1 MAMKI
6 ARSKTLPIGVDLGTT
21 AAKLAQ
27 LRMTGE
33 DVELVAAGMVKVP
46 LTVRKD
52 VCKQLDCLGAEL
64 QSLVKSSGF
73 KGSTCILSLPAE
85 STFVHHVR
93 IPNVSPSEVA
103 GAVAAELGGKLPYAV
118 SEAVVR
124 HVVAG
129 EIYGDGETRREVL
142 TVSAPRATL
151 ESYLAMARRAKL
163 DVAGVNVESCA
174 IVECFSRLFRRGA
187 DAERTILY
195 VDMGCVST
203 QVALS
208 HRSKIVFAR
217 NLAMGGERFD
227 RTVADLKGVTIEQ
240 GNAVR
245 RELQDDEDQGDQV
258 NQVNLAAQ
266 DELYQC
272 LDEPIRE
279 LADGLTQCLR
289 YYESVFPNQSVERA
303 IFVGGQ
309 AYDKRLC
316 QTIAQRLNVPAQIGD
331 PLTRVKWSCPPG
343 PDIVLD
349 RRIPQP
355 EWAVAIG
362 LSLGAATAA

>member
-6 ARSKTLPIGVDLGTT
+6 TRSKTLPIGVDLGTS
-21 AAKLAQ
+21 AAKMAQ
-27 LRMTGE
+27 LRLTGN
-33 DVELVAAGMVKVP
+33 DVELLAAGVVKVP
-46 LTVRKD
+46 RPARKD
-52 VCKQLDCLGAEL
+52 MSKQLDFLGAEL
-64 QSLVKSSGF
+64 QRLVKSPGF

-103 GAVAAELGGKLPYAV
+103 GAVEAELGGKLPYAV
-118 SEAVVR
+118 SDAVVR

-129 EIYGDGETRREVL
+129 EIYGDGETKREVL
-142 TVSAPRATL
+142 TVSVPRATL

-163 DVAGVNVESCA
+163 DVVGVNVESCA
-174 IVECFSRLFRRGA
+174 IVECFSRLFRRCS
-187 DAERTILY
+187 DTNRTILY
-195 VDMGCVST
+195 VDMGFAST
-203 QVALS
+203 QVVLS
-208 HRSKIVFAR
+208 HGPRIVFAR
-217 NLAMGGERFD
+217 NLAVGGEQFD
-227 RTVADLKGVTIEQ
+227 GAAANLKDVTIEQ
-240 GNAVR
+240 GNALR
-245 RELQDDEDQGDQV
+245 REFQYDEDQADQV
-258 NQVNLAAQ
+258 KLAAQ
-266 DELYQC
+266 DEFYRC

-279 LADGLTQCLR
+279 LVEGLTQCLR

-316 QTIAQRLNVPAQIGD
+316 QTIAKRLNVPAQIGD
-331 PLTRVKWSCPPG
+331 PLTRVKWSCPAG
-343 PDIVLD
+343 MDVVLD